1 MAGKTQL
8 PFFQKL
14 WNNYIWIT
22 TPLLHTKGQVLTP
35 ASWANDV
42 ANSLDDSQIR
52 AQAITIPA
60 VLRAFQL
67 LSETVA
73 SLPIHIHEKSKNGDR
88 VINKTHRLNKILGAE
103 PNKHMSSFLWRKVFV
118 TDMLMFGNG
127 ISRIV
132 KNGIGDIIGLRPLSS
147 DKVTIKYSEKEDTY
161 FFDYKN
167 NEKGPNKSAVYDED
181 EVLNMPWFTRD
192 GVNGF
197 APIEL
202 AAEALGVSL
211 NQQSNQLNMSANDSR
226 PPGLLINQGATVEQA
241 KQAKDSWQEG
251 QTGKGKGKTAILSG
265 GWDYK
270 QLTIPNDQ
278 LQFIQQREF
287 SVTEIARIFGVP
299 PHLLADLTRATFS
312 NIEHQ
317 GIEFVTYTL
326 MGLLRNIET
335 EFERKLLTDAEKK
348 KLQIRFNVD
357 ALLRSDAK
365 TRAEL
370 YGSGIDKGWMKP
382 DEARAFE
389 EMNKVPGGDKTY
401 MQMNMQPLDQIG
413 KDNKQ
418 AGEEG
423 DETV

>member
-1 MAGKTQL
+1 MAIKEQL
-8 PFFQKL
+8 PFLQKF
-14 WNNYIWIT
+14 WNSYIWAV

-35 ASWANDV
+35 AAWAENA
-42 ANSLDDSQIR
+42 ANSLDESQ
-52 AQAITIPA
+52 ATAKSITIPA

-73 SLPIHIHEKSKNGDR
+73 SLPIHITEKSKNGDR
-88 VINKTHRLNKILGAE
+88 TLNKTHRLNKILGAE

-127 ISRIV
+127 ITRIIR
-132 KNGIGDIIGLRPLSS
+132 NTLGDIIALRPLDSNN
-147 DKVTIKYSEKEDTY
+147 VTIKYWEEQDTY
-161 FFDYKN
+161 LFDYKTS
-167 NEKGPNKSAVYDED
+167 EKGPNKSAVYDED

-202 AAEALGVSL
+202 AAEALGISL
-211 NQQSNQLNMSANDSR
+211 SQQKNQLNMSANDAR
-226 PPGLLINQGATVEQA
+226 PPGLLINQGATVDQA
-241 KQAKDSWQEG
+241 KQAKESWQEN
-251 QTGKGKGKTAILSG
+251 QSGKGKGKTAILSG

-270 QLTIPNDQ
+270 SLTIPNDQ

-335 EFERKLLTDAEKK
+335 EFERKLLTDSEKK

-357 ALLRSDAK
+357 ALLRADAK

-370 YGSGIDKGWMKP
+370 YRSGIQNAWMKP
-382 DEARAFE
+382 NEARAFE
-389 EMNKVPGGDKTY
+389 ELNKIDGGDQTFI
-401 MQMNMQPLDQIG
+401 QMNMVPLDQAG
-413 KDNKQ
+413 KEND
-418 AGEEG
+418 
-423 DETV
+423 DTV